1 MVLLIAFL
9 FTLDYDQLV
18 TDYEIGHQLFLQEN
32 YVDAKDYFKSMVG
45 KYSGSTFV
53 DEIRFRLAECYFNL
67 NDYYN
72 AKKTFKKVLESGNI
86 SYLEPECLYAVGLID
101 ILQNNFTE
109 AEEILQTLLKNP
121 SYQQE
126 ARANFALGVLHYFR
140 GSYEEAKEKLE
151 GIDLLEAKFY
161 YGKSLSRL
169 GHTLQAI
176 ASFKEII
183 DQASNTPIAVL
194 AEFSRAEALFF
205 NRDFDGARLKFR
217 DFILDYPLSPLND
230 YAHYFLAA
238 SLVHAEDYAAASE
251 HLLPLT
257 RHEDNLLAAHSSYF
271 LGICRM
277 HLGDG
282 LGSVSAFQR
291 VRANYPNTQI
301 ASFANLQ
308 LTNALLASGD
318 TVQAL
323 VSASQLATMFATGEL
338 SSVGEYLTGMI
349 YFQKMDYH
357 HAATN
362 FELLLQYYPNSSLR
376 EPAAAML
383 LFSLNKMKQYDYTIT
398 FGSRYLVDFPD
409 EKNPWRGRTLYF
421 LGDAYYYRD
430 NFADAEKYYLKV
442 TKEFFGIEVTP
453 YAKLGLG
460 YAIYNQ
466 DRAKEASAIFS
477 SMSETPFDDSSLVI
491 ATYLG
496 IGYTRYNQGEYRSA
510 LDDFEAVYNTYPKD
524 ERSAVPALFYA
535 GLCYY
540 KLEYYGQ
547 SIEAWER
554 LLGTFP
560 SSIKAAEAGFR
571 AGDTYFKAVEYEKA
585 RALFRWTVENH
596 PLSEYARSSQLAIG
610 QSYYNE
616 QAFDEAIREFQ
627 KFLDLFPTS
636 EEAASARK
644 SMAMCYYRKGLE
656 SIDDMKLFV
665 AKFPQ
670 DELAADGQYQIAR
683 SYFDEEN
690 YVRAIDE
697 FLEVTV
703 NFPSS
708 SYAPDALIYAAE
720 SAVNIEDWKRA
731 AELYERYLTYFP
743 KAKQKDGVYF
753 NLGTVYYNLKDYGE
767 ALVCFNA
774 VIDSFPNSTNITNA
788 RHNVDICQKLLGEG
802 GIAPTAPV
810 NEEVVADSLNGT
822 NE

>member
-9 FTLDYDQLV
+9 FAVDYDQLV

-32 YVDAKDYFKSMVG
+32 YLDAKDYFKAMVG
-45 KYSGSTFV
+45 KYSGGEFV

-72 AKKTFKKVLESGNI
+72 AKKNFKKVLEHGNL

-101 ILQNNFTE
+101 ILQNNFIE
-109 AEEILQTLLKNP
+109 AEDILQTLLKNP
-121 SYQQE
+121 AYQQE
-126 ARANFALGVLHYFR
+126 ERANFALGVLHYFR
-140 GSYEEAKEKLE
+140 GSYEEAKEKLD

-161 YGKSLSRL
+161 YGKAVSRL
-169 GHTLQAI
+169 GDPLEAL
-176 ASFKEII
+176 AAFKEII

-205 NRDFDGARLKFR
+205 NRDFDGARIKFR
-217 DFILDYPLSPLND
+217 DFILDYPLSSLND

-257 RHEDNLLAAHSSYF
+257 RHFDNLLAAHSSYF

-308 LTNALLASGD
+308 LTNALLISGD
-318 TVQAL
+318 TLQAL
-323 VSASQLATMFATGEL
+323 VSASQLATMFSSGEL

-349 YFQKMDYH
+349 YFQKADYY

-383 LFSLNKMKQYDYTIT
+383 LCSLNKLKQYDHTIT
-398 FGSRYLVDFPD
+398 FGSRYIIDFPD
-409 EKNPWRGRTLYF
+409 DATPWRGRTLYF
-421 LGDAYYYRD
+421 LGEACYYRD
-430 NFADAEKYYLKV
+430 NFADAEKHYLKV
-442 TKEFFGIEVTP
+442 TKAFFGIEITP
-453 YAKLGLG
+453 YARLGLA

-466 DRAKEASAIFS
+466 NRTKEAFEIFNG
-477 SMSETPFDDSSLVI
+477 MEQTPFDDSSLVI
-491 ATYLG
+491 AIYLG
-496 IGYTRYNQGEYRSA
+496 IGYTHYNQADYGSA

-535 GLCYY
+535 GMSYY

-547 SIEAWER
+547 AIEAWEK

-560 SSIKAAEAGFR
+560 LSTKSAEAGFR
-571 AGDTYFKAVEYEKA
+571 AGDTYFKAAEYEKA
-585 RALFRWTVENH
+585 RALFRWAVENH

-616 QAFDEAIREFQ
+616 QVFDDAIREFQ

-636 EEAASARK
+636 DEAASARK

-665 AKFPQ
+665 AKFSH

-683 SYFDEEN
+683 NYFDEEN
-690 YVRAIDE
+690 YLRAIDE
-697 FLEVTV
+697 FLKVTV
-703 NFPSS
+703 NFPTS

-720 SAVNIEDWKRA
+720 SAVNIENWKKA
-731 AELYERYLTYFP
+731 SELYKRYLSYFP

-753 NLGTVYYNLKDYGE
+753 NLGTIYYNLKDYGE
-767 ALVCFNA
+767 ALVNFQA
-774 VIDSFPNSTNITNA
+774 VIDSFPNSTNLQNA
-788 RHNVDICQKLLGEG
+788 RHNVDICKKLLGEG
-802 GIAPTAPV
+802 GVAPPAPV
-810 NEEVVADSLNGT
+810 TEEVVADSLEGK
-822 NE
+822 E